1 MDKPLKPRFEIQ
13 KKRIGGGGDSDG
25 GAKNAEPE
33 VFKPEKIVYI
43 EIDEEI
49 THVFDKIKR
58 LPVKNIAIVIPR
70 RAIVL
75 QSIINLK
82 ILKKKFDET
91 GKKILIITTD
101 PSGLQLCEKA
111 GISAI
116 ERLYE
121 NKPDESEVKA
131 PLPTRTERPIR
142 TAHGEKMSIAE
153 VINKDKKSLLTSV
166 SDKIKEYLKKKKKDA
181 GQTRLVLITPNK
193 QALFT
198 LILVSVLLL
207 LAIAYIALPGATI
220 YITPRSSVIDAS
232 FNISFLDFE
241 RNRDL
246 LENTY
251 ANNLSAA
258 TFPINPPLFT
268 RKITHNST
276 GKIFKGSNARGI
288 VTIVNL
294 SANPWDLVVKTRFQ
308 TEEGL
313 IFRLINSVRV
323 PGAKGNLP
331 GTLPAEVVADEF
343 DSDGQT
349 IGDRGNIPASKFS
362 LPGIKNE
369 ENKRK
374 LYAESKVPMTG
385 GSTLVTKN
393 ITKNDIDAAINKAK
407 ILIVKE
413 AANDLKKYIEE
424 QNLIKKTSLSI
435 LDDKHVIKV
444 SEPQIASAGDLPG
457 KEAEQFELTVTYSVK
472 GLAFDRQ
479 QLNNMLK
486 ERLSNRVDPDK
497 RITKI
502 NENDLSYRFL
512 DSDENA
518 GKVRLTVTIRAI
530 QAYELD
536 PEKENGRRFLKKI
549 ADHILGLRVK
559 DAINY
564 LQQQTDEIAKVE
576 ITTWPV
582 WAPTIPNITDN
593 IKFVIKEETE

>member
-1 MDKPLKPRFEIQ
+1 M
-13 KKRIGGGGDSDG
+13 
-25 GAKNAEPE
+25 
-33 VFKPEKIVYI
+33 
-43 EIDEEI
+43 
-49 THVFDKIKR
+49 
-58 LPVKNIAIVIPR
+58 
-70 RAIVL
+70 
-75 QSIINLK
+75 
-82 ILKKKFDET
+82 
-91 GKKILIITTD
+91 
-101 PSGLQLCEKA
+101 
-111 GISAI
+111 
-116 ERLYE
+116 
-121 NKPDESEVKA
+121 
-131 PLPTRTERPIR
+131 
-142 TAHGEKMSIAE
+142 
-153 VINKDKKSLLTSV
+153 
-166 SDKIKEYLKKKKKDA
+166 
-181 GQTRLVLITPNK
+181 
-193 QALFT
+193 
-198 LILVSVLLL
+198 
-207 LAIAYIALPGATI
+207 
-220 YITPRSSVIDAS
+220 
-232 FNISFLDFE
+232 DFE

-413 AANDLKKYIEE
+413 AANDLKNILKNKI
-424 QNLIKKTSLSI
+424 SL
-435 LDDKHVIKV
+435 KNF
-444 SEPQIASAGDLPG
+444 P
-457 KEAEQFELTVTYSVK
+457 
-472 GLAFDRQ
+472 
-479 QLNNMLK
+479 
-486 ERLSNRVDPDK
+486 
-497 RITKI
+497 I
-502 NENDLSYRFL
+502 N
-512 DSDENA
+512 
-518 GKVRLTVTIRAI
+518 T
-530 QAYELD
+530 
-536 PEKENGRRFLKKI
+536 
-549 ADHILGLRVK
+549 
-559 DAINY
+559 
-564 LQQQTDEIAKVE
+564 
-576 ITTWPV
+576 
-582 WAPTIPNITDN
+582 
-593 IKFVIKEETE
+593 